1 MGVRGSFDNFK
12 KNIIIFVILW
22 VICAIFLVMP
32 LTYGII
38 GGSTSGSFDL
48 KGFSNGFMEF
58 YPNFFKASAVV
69 FANMNVYLDVLF
81 KATIVLMA
89 AMIIIAL
96 VSNKSGY
103 EGIEHGSGDWCYG
116 GEEYKILSRK
126 SGILLAEKTY
136 LPVDKRGNAN
146 VLVVG
151 RFWIW

>member
-38 GGSTSGSFDL
+38 GGSAGGSFNV
-48 KGFSNGFMEF
+48 KEFSDGFMEF

-81 KATIVLMA
+81 KATIILIVGI
-89 AMIIIAL
+89 IIIAL
-96 VSNKSGY
+96 VSNKHGY
-103 EGIEHGSGDWCYG
+103 EGIEHGSGDWCGAEQYR
-116 GEEYKILSRK
+116 ILNKK

-136 LPVDKRGNAN
+136 LPVDKRGNVN